1 MLYLD
6 FLLIKVVDITQELKF
21 KDSEVNKVIDDFKK
35 IKMEPFQKEL
45 VQNIAM
51 LLKQFIPLPKMAIKG
66 SMWFTIKEWQV
77 QHEKTLSELDTMPYQ
92 EMKKAVTELIQ
103 LGRDKIKKML
113 ANPEEQE
120 NLLND
125 TFDKVI
131 KVAEEGIKQ
140 RFKDK

>member
-92 EMKKAVTELIQ
+92 EMKKAVTELIK